1 MVAYNLYFNFQGIQY
16 PLLTY
21 EGSCTHWYT
30 DLHSGTYRD
39 TPPKQNNPNLH
50 LQAKKV
56 KFI

>member
-1 MVAYNLYFNFQGIQY
+1 MVAHNLYSNFRGIQY
-16 PLLTY
+16 SFLTY

-39 TPPKQNNPNLH
+39 TPTKQNNPNLH